1 MAASYT
7 ETWNA
12 GPWPNTTVKGGEKV
26 YHRVLGPAVPSHARR
41 PATPPPPAAA
51 GGGQASACMTVAST
65 ETLKTGS
72 RKSLGRQVA

>member
-1 MAASYT
+1 MPASYT

-41 PATPPPPAAA
+41 PATPPAAA
-51 GGGQASACMTVAST
+51 GGGQASASMTVAST